1 MKKTLNA
8 VTDVYNKAKNFIISG
23 SGQFTTKVRNILK
36 KCGNEIIHSI
46 VVCRSPVPSM
56 IQKALQVAS
65 FNNVPFDTL
74 FHLFIIIN
82 GNILLEKNSVINM
95 SINPRIPSDT
105 EHMECPTPSNTTI
118 NEFLNKCL
126 QSMGSSKSFHIPD
139 MITTVKILSYIY

>member
-23 SGQFTTKVRNILK
+23 SGQFTAKVRNILK
-36 KCGNEIIHSI
+36 KYGNEIIHSI

-56 IQKALQVAS
+56 IQKALQIAS

-82 GNILLEKNSVINM
+82 
-95 SINPRIPSDT
+95 
-105 EHMECPTPSNTTI
+105 
-118 NEFLNKCL
+118 
-126 QSMGSSKSFHIPD
+126 
-139 MITTVKILSYIY
+139 

>member
-56 IQKALQVAS
+56 IQKAHKL
-65 FNNVPFDTL
+65 L
-74 FHLFIIIN
+74 HLIMYH
-82 GNILLEKNSVINM
+82 L
-95 SINPRIPSDT
+95 
-105 EHMECPTPSNTTI
+105 TPSFT
-118 NEFLNKCL
+118 CL
-126 QSMGSSKSFHIPD
+126 
-139 MITTVKILSYIY
+139 L

>member
-36 KCGNEIIHSI
+36 NYGNEIIHSI

-65 FNNVPFDTL
+65 FNNVPL
-74 FHLFIIIN
+74 
-82 GNILLEKNSVINM
+82 SPVYY
-95 SINPRIPSDT
+95 
-105 EHMECPTPSNTTI
+105 
-118 NEFLNKCL
+118 NKW
-126 QSMGSSKSFHIPD
+126 K
-139 MITTVKILSYIY
+139 YIVRKK